1 MCALFK
7 RHGVCR
13 DDCFFAHTQDDLLIQ
28 PDLQKTTLCAAWLRG
43 ECATARCRFAHGVSE
58 LRGTAAVYKTQLCH
72 WYSSSGQCTRGVGCR
87 HAHGE
92 SELRP
97 TDPETAR
104 TDKPVYAI

>member
-1 MCALFK
+1 MCKVFLWQ
-7 RHGVCR
+7 GVCR
-13 DDCFFAHTQDDLLIQ
+13 DDCSFAHSQDQLRIM

-43 ECATARCRFAHGVSE
+43 ECAAGHCRFAHGVSE

-72 WYSSSGQCTRGVGCR
+72 WYNTGKCTRGAGCR

-97 TDPETAR
+97 VEPVTAR
-104 TDKPVYAI
+104 NIKLVYAV

>member
-1 MCALFK
+1 MCARFSRTK
-7 RHGVCR
+7 VCR
-13 DDCFFAHTQDDLLIQ
+13 DDCSFAHTQNDLRGH
-28 PDLQKTTLCAAWLRG
+28 PDLRKTMLCAAWPRG

-72 WYSSSGQCTRGVGCR
+72 WYSSSGQCTRGASCR

-97 TDPETAR
+97 VEPVTAR
-104 TDKPVYAI
+104 TGKPVYAI